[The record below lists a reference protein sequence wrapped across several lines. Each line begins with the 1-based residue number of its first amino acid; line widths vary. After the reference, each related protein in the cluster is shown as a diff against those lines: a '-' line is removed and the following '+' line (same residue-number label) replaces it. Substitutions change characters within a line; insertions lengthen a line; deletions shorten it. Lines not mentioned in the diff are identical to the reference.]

1 MPAPVRIGQAVWSDA
16 MDVAPAGGRL
26 HRALMWVVIVAVA
39 LTACSSG
46 HSAAP
51 PPGRTVTEMRTFTS
65 TRTVGPSDLPTAPV
79 STGPTISATARSCP
93 WLDQQS
99 AADQVGMR
107 LARITVQRSGARIV
121 GCRFYALQNSP
132 LHQSEHLPGA
142 HQPAIEITTTRYAAA
157 RAAHNAFVRVA
168 QRGRNVQQATIGRG
182 AIGLCFQTAFY
193 SRDHGRDWAC
203 AVNLGS
209 TLLEVRTVVVSP
221 AFNVIEVAR
230 RAAAAIRMTR

>member
-1 MPAPVRIGQAVWSDA
+1 

-26 HRALMWVVIVAVA
+26 HRAVLRVVIVAVV
-39 LTACSSG
+39 LTACSSA

-51 PPGRTVTEMRTFTS
+51 TPRRKVTQVRTFTS
-65 TRTVGPSDLPTAPV
+65 TRTVGPSDAPTAPV
-79 STGPTISATARSCP
+79 STGPTSSATARSCP
-93 WLDQQS
+93 WLDQQT

-107 LARITVQRSGARIV
+107 LERITVQRSRGGIV
-121 GCRFYALQNSP
+121 GCRFYAVQNSP
-132 LHQSEHLPGA
+132 LHQSEHLPGR

-157 RAAHNAFVRVA
+157 RAAHNAFVRLA
-168 QRGRNVQQATIGRG
+168 QRGRSVQQATIGRS
-182 AIGLCFQTAFY
+182 AVGLCFQTAFY

-230 RAAAAIRMTR
+230 RAADAIRMTR